1 MGGGDTLLT
10 MMPAQQTL
18 RWLSCLV
25 FAVGFAAAPC
35 AADPGPGAVA
45 QRPAVVEPFVI
56 GERGVGRFVGHKYVD
71 DVVTLAS
78 LRAVIA
84 DVADMSVEFAVK
96 DIGDEVETEEGYFS
110 VRIADREVLQLMRPA
125 EQGQLLS
132 AEVVDPVFV
141 TTAGIRVGDK
151 VKKLAAAYPGL
162 TCVARK
168 SMPPTIAA
176 NRRIAV
182 LQFRS
187 ELSLVEKYL
196 SSSAPGSL
204 LPKAG
209 QTGIMRCFY

>member
-1 MGGGDTLLT
+1 

-18 RWLSCLV
+18 RWLACLV
-25 FAVGFAAAPC
+25 FAGGFAAVPC

-56 GERGVGRFVGHKYVD
+56 GERGVGRFVGHTYVD
-71 DVVTLAS
+71 DVVTLAT

-125 EQGQLLS
+125 EPGLLLS

-151 VKKLAAAYPGL
+151 VKKLAAAYPDL

-168 SMPPTIAA
+168 SDAVGLLTCRSARSPALVFGIDATNYRSKSSNRGVAVSKRAIAS
-176 NRRIAV
+176 RKIFV
-182 LQFRS
+182 I
-187 ELSLVEKYL
+187 V
-196 SSSAPGSL
+196 G
-204 LPKAG
+204 
-209 QTGIMRCFY
+209 TW